1 MLIRNIWQKERA
13 RPTFNTLN
21 IGKRKKQTAFIYLS
35 LALLLLLVALFSQVQ
50 ENRAMHLEL
59 QIQKQYLAQAI
70 AAKAEVA
77 ARLETQ
83 LLEEIADLH
92 MEAENERERIR
103 QRDSLLRE
111 KDYLLA
117 QTDQKELLSGISIDL
132 HSGSFP
138 EALGSLN
145 AAREEIKSRLLVL
158 SQVPS
163 GLPFSKDMEH
173 WLSSSYGRRLHPVY
187 KRWHLHKGAD
197 FGMREGNPI
206 EATADGIVSFVGN
219 NSGYGKTVVVSHRYG
234 FKTYYGHLS
243 KILVQRGQIVSKGE
257 TVALSGN
264 TGVSTGAH
272 LHYEIRHFGKA
283 INPVNFLKWRID
295 NYENFFAEQEVLPLD
310 WDELVADI
318 LARDLSGRELSPL
331 SLSQVD

>member
-1 MLIRNIWQKERA
+1 MVFRNIWQEKKSQA
-13 RPTFNTLN
+13 RFKLN
-21 IGKRKKQTAFIYLS
+21 ADKKKKQTKFVYLGM
-35 LALLLLLVALFSQVQ
+35 AMLLLLVSLFLQVQ
-50 ENRAMHLEL
+50 KNRKLYLEL
-59 QIQKQYLAQAI
+59 QMQEQHHAAAI
-70 AAKAEVA
+70 AEQTEAA
-77 ARLETQ
+77 ARVEAH
-83 LLEEIADLH
+83 LLEEISDLH
-92 MEAENERERIR
+92 MEAENERDRIR
-103 QRDSLLRE
+103 QRDNLLRE
-111 KDYLLA
+111 KNYLLA
-117 QTDQKELLSGISIDL
+117 QIDQKELFSGISIDL
-132 HSGSFP
+132 QSGSFS

-145 AAREEIKSRLLVL
+145 AAREEIKLRLLVL

-163 GLPFSKDMEH
+163 GLPFSTDMEH

-197 FGMREGNPI
+197 FGMREGSPI

-243 KILVQRGQIVSKGE
+243 KILVHRGQLVSKGE
-257 TVALSGN
+257 TLALSGN

-272 LHYEIRHFGKA
+272 LHYEIRHFDKA
-283 INPVNFLKWRID
+283 INPVHFLKWRID
-295 NYENFFAEQEVLPLD
+295 NYENFFAQQEALPLA

-318 LARDLSGRELSPL
+318 LARDRSGRALTPL

>member
-1 MLIRNIWQKERA
+1 MIFGNIWQKQKIELKLNLGGIAIRK
-13 RPTFNTLN
+13 NTSYLCF
-21 IGKRKKQTAFIYLS
+21 AFFF
-35 LALLLLLVALFSQVQ
+35 LLGSLFSQVQ
-50 ENRAMHLEL
+50 KNRELNLE
-59 QIQKQYLAQAI
+59 IQRQEQKYWQAI
-70 AAKAEVA
+70 AKQSEIATRTEA
-77 ARLETQ
+77 L
-83 LLEEIADLH
+83 LLEEISDLH
-92 MEAENERERIR
+92 MEAENERDLIR

-111 KDYLLA
+111 KNYLLA

-132 HSGSFP
+132 QSGSFS

-145 AAREEIKSRLLVL
+145 TAREEIKFRLLVL

-197 FGMREGNPI
+197 FGMSEGNPI
-206 EATADGIVSFVGN
+206 KATADGIVSFVGN

-243 KILVQRGQIVSKGE
+243 KILVQSGQIVSKGE

-264 TGVSTGAH
+264 TGVSTGPH

-283 INPVNFLKWRID
+283 INPVNFLSWRID
-295 NYENFFAEQEVLPLD
+295 NYENFFAEQEALPLD

-318 LARDLSGRELSPL
+318 LARDRSGMELPPL

>member
-1 MLIRNIWQKERA
+1 MIFRNIWQEKKA
-13 RPTFNTLN
+13 QAKFKLN
-21 IGKRKKQTAFIYLS
+21 IPTVEVRKRFLLLS
-35 LALLLLLVALFSQVQ
+35 LPLLVLLLGLFLQVQ
-50 ENRAMHLEL
+50 ENRALRLKL
-59 QIQKQYLAQAI
+59 QMQEQHH
-70 AAKAEVA
+70 AAVVAEQTEAA
-77 ARLETQ
+77 ARLEVQ

-92 MEAENERERIR
+92 MEAENERDRTR

-111 KDYLLA
+111 KNYLLA
-117 QTDQKELLSGISIDL
+117 QADQKELLRGISIDL
-132 HSGSFP
+132 QSDSFS
-138 EALGSLN
+138 EALSSLN
-145 AAREEIKSRLLVL
+145 TAREEIKFRLLVL

-197 FGMREGNPI
+197 FGMSEGNPI
-206 EATADGIVSFVGN
+206 KATADGIVSFVGN

-243 KILVQRGQIVSKGE
+243 KILVQSGQIVSKGE

-264 TGVSTGAH
+264 TGVSTGPH

-283 INPVNFLKWRID
+283 INPVNFLSWRID
-295 NYENFFAEQEVLPLD
+295 NYENFFAEQEALPLD

-318 LARDLSGRELSPL
+318 LARDRSGRELPPL